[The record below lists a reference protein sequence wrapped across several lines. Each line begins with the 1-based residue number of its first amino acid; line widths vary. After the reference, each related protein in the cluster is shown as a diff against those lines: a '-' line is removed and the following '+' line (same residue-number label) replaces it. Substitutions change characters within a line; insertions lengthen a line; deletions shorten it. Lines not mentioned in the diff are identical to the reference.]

1 MGGVSTPSWGVSL
14 PEMFSH
20 PLLRAS
26 TAVAHEHSPPPAGV
40 SHLVWSYFVWIL
52 AFVIFH
58 VSMDVLRPV

>member
-1 MGGVSTPSWGVSL
+1 MVRLVDFVGEWVSGWVHYAFPAWV
-14 PEMFSH
+14 
-20 PLLRAS
+20 S

-40 SHLVWSYFVWIL
+40 SHLVWSYFIWIL